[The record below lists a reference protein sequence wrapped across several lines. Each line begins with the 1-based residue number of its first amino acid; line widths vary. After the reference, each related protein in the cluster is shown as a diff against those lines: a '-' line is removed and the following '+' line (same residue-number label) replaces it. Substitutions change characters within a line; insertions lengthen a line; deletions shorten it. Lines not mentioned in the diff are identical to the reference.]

1 MIADDLTAKIRAG
14 ELAPGAML
22 PPQKELSSRYGVTL
36 VTLRQA
42 LQRLEDEG
50 LLSQE
55 PGRGTFVTSPRL
67 MYRLDSLRG
76 LAEDLRAQGQSV
88 ATLIVAQELRRPP
101 AWAAARL
108 DIPATRRVLRLER
121 LRLLAGRPA
130 VHQLSWVP
138 QPAGVPLAELD
149 YSDASLYA
157 ILADH
162 DIVVHRASEVL
173 RPGTLD
179 EETAATMR
187 QPPGTPVFV
196 SERVTFGLDD
206 RPVLV
211 DRATILGTLMEIRTE
226 RGATGMSMQWS
237 RHQH

>member
-14 ELAPGAML
+14 ELAPGTML

-76 LAEDLRAQGQSV
+76 LAEDLKAQGQSV
-88 ATLIVAQELRRPP
+88 TTLIVAQALHRPP
-101 AWAAARL
+101 AWAATAL
-108 DIPATRRVLRLER
+108 DIPAGRRVLRLER

-130 VHQLSWVP
+130 VHQLSWAP
-138 QPAGVPLAELD
+138 QPPGVALAELD
-149 YSDASLYA
+149 YSGESLYK

-162 DIVVHRASEVL
+162 GTVIHRATEVL
-173 RPGTLD
+173 RPGVLD
-179 EETAATMR
+179 EETAVLMH
-187 QPPGTPVFV
+187 QPPGVPVFV
-196 SERVTFGLDD
+196 SERITYGLDN
-206 RPVLV
+206 RPILL
-211 DRATILGTLMEIRTE
+211 DRATILGTMMEIRTD

-237 RHQH
+237 RQQ

>member
-50 LLSQE
+50 LVSQE

-76 LAEDLRAQGQSV
+76 LAEDLKAQGQSV
-88 ATLIVAQELRRPP
+88 TTLIVAQALHRPP
-101 AWAAARL
+101 AWAATQL
-108 DIPATRRVLRLER
+108 DVPATRRVLSLER
-121 LRLLAGRPA
+121 LRLLSGRPA
-130 VHQLSWVP
+130 VHQLSWAP
-138 QPAGVPLAELD
+138 QPPGVPLADLD
-149 YSDASLYA
+149 YSGASLYA
-157 ILADH
+157 VLAEH
-162 DIVVHRASEVL
+162 GIVVHRAAEVL
-173 RPGTLD
+173 RPGILD
-179 EETAATMR
+179 EKTAALMH

-196 SERVTFGLDD
+196 SDRVTFGLDN
-206 RPVLV
+206 RPILL
-211 DRATILGTLMEIRTE
+211 DRATILGTMMEIRTE

-237 RHQH
+237 RQSS